1 MMTYRVISGT
11 VTLDTV
17 HRPASWE
24 VHTYDDG
31 FTQAD
36 IARWIDLV
44 ILDHSDRF
52 IHVGKAMLV
61 TWASDG
67 DANTGGQDARRHGRS
82 QTIYEGADTL
92 KGGRGIDNNAN
103 DELRPRGQR

>member
-1 MMTYRVISGT
+1 MTYRVISGT

-24 VHTYDDG
+24 VHTYDDR

-36 IARWIDLV
+36 IAQWIDLV
-44 ILDHSDRF
+44 ILDHFDGF

-61 TWASDG
+61 AMDVRRRCEHR
-67 DANTGGQDARRHGRS
+67 GQDARRHGRS
-82 QTIYEGADTL
+82 QTIYEGADTV
-92 KGGRGIDNNAN
+92 KGGRNG
-103 DELRPRGQR
+103 